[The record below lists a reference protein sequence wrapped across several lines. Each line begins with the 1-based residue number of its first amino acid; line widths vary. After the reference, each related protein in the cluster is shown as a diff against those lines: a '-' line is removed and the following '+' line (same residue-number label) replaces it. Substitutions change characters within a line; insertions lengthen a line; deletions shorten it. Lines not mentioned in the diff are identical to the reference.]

1 MATRVASSAVAE
13 PPAGEEEREEGV
25 SSYEGR
31 AVAGRGERDILPHGF
46 RCIHA

>member
-1 MATRVASSAVAE
+1 MATPVISSAVAG
-13 PPAGEEEREEGV
+13 PLAGEGEREEGV
-25 SSYEGR
+25 SSHEGR